1 MTDGRKGLVKITD
14 ALLGEHA
21 LLYEMFE
28 HLRVVSAASG
38 ATAGEIHAALTAT
51 ERLLLSHSR
60 IEEELL
66 FPELE
71 LHVGQMG
78 PLAVMRSEHRS
89 IDDLLETARQE
100 TDAARLSDL
109 IVQLIEL
116 AIAHFRKEEM
126 VLFGMAQRFLGDVVL
141 TELGHRWADSRDV
154 ALGGDGCLA
163 SG

>member
-1 MTDGRKGLVKITD
+1 MKITD

-28 HLRVVSAASG
+28 HLRAVSA
-38 ATAGEIHAALTAT
+38 TNAGSPAEIRAALAAT

-66 FPELE
+66 FPVLE
-71 LHVGQMG
+71 PHFGQMG
-78 PLAVMRSEHRS
+78 PVAVMRSEHRS
-89 IDDLLETARQE
+89 IDDLLETARRE
-100 TDAARLSDL
+100 PDAARLSDL
-109 IVQLIEL
+109 VAQLIEL
-116 AIAHFRKEEM
+116 VIAHFRKEEM

-141 TELGHRWADSRDV
+141 TELGGRWATVRSV
-154 ALGGDGCLA
+154 TLGGGGCHP